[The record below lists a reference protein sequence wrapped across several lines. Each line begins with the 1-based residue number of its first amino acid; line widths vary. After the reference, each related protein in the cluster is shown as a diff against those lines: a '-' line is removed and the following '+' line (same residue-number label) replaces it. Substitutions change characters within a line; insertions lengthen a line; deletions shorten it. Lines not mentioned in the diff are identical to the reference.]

1 MFWEKVRHEGF
12 VKQKTIKQVK
22 GMPAT
27 DGHSVEITY
36 HNGLVYFAPFGENAA
51 GIFTYNPQ
59 TEQVAQV
66 LTWNNNIAYIHF
78 FE

>member
-1 MFWEKVRHEGF
+1 
-12 VKQKTIKQVK
+12 
-22 GMPAT
+22 MPAT